1 VRLVDLLRQFAELES
16 RIGELY
22 QDFAA
27 RWHADSG
34 LASFWNEMAS
44 TERQHASLL
53 SAAAALALEHERH
66 EAVEATSLASIRGF
80 VRALTSWPAP
90 VSVDESL
97 KNALELEELELDH
110 VYAELL
116 RTSGFES
123 AGTAIDERGGG
134 EEHVELLLA
143 MIERRGTDEGLR
155 RRAEAHRR
163 SRKAAPPASVGAA
176 LRAISKRLC
185 SERRT
190 PSRTIPEATSS
201 EISHP
206 ATKHRGSGE
215 PER

>member
-1 VRLVDLLRQFAELES
+1 VRLVDLLRQFEELES

-34 LASFWNEMAS
+34 LASFWTEMAS

-53 SAAAALALEHERH
+53 SAAALALENERH
-66 EAVEATSLASIRGF
+66 EAVDATSLASIRGF

-90 VSVDESL
+90 VTVDESL

-116 RTSGFES
+116 RPSGLES

-143 MIERRGTDEGLR
+143 MIERRATDEGLR

-163 SRKAAPPASVGAA
+163 SREAAPPASVGTA
-176 LRAISKRLC
+176 LRAISKRLG

-190 PSRTIPEATSS
+190 PSRTVPEVTSS
-201 EISHP
+201 DSSHP

>member
-34 LASFWNEMAS
+34 LASFWTEMAS

-53 SAAAALALEHERH
+53 SGAAALALEKERH
-66 EAVEATSLASIRGF
+66 EAIDVTSLASIRGF
-80 VRALTSWPAP
+80 VSALTSWPAP
-90 VSVDESL
+90 ATVDESL

-110 VYAELL
+110 IYPELL
-116 RTSGFES
+116 RASGLES
-123 AGTAIDERGGG
+123 VGTAIDERGA
-134 EEHVELLLA
+134 EDHVELLLA
-143 MIERRGTDEGLR
+143 MIERRAADEGLR

-163 SRKAAPPASVGAA
+163 RREAAPPPNAGAA

-185 SERRT
+185 IERGTLSTTT
-190 PSRTIPEATSS
+190 PEVTSS
-201 EISHP
+201 DGSRR
-206 ATKHRGSGE
+206 ATKHRGSDE